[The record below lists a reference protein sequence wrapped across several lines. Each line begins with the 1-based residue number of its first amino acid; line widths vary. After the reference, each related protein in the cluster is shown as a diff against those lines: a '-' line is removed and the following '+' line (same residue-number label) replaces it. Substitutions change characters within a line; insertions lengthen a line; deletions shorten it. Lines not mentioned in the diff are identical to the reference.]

1 VIKVV
6 LDTSVFI
13 TALLSK
19 NQTSAPVQILNYWR
33 ERGFTL
39 IMAPLLMRELV
50 VRLIQKNVPQ
60 RDIEKL
66 VTLIAEIALYVP
78 GAYEAI
84 CLDNIT
90 PEDNLFLA
98 AAYESK
104 ADYIVSLDQK
114 QILPLKNYHGT
125 QILNPILFI
134 RRLDFLRKSGERK

>member
-13 TALLSK
+13 AALLSE
-19 NQTSAPVQILNYWR
+19 NQTSAPVQILNSWR
-33 ERGFTL
+33 KQGFTL
-39 IMAPLLMRELV
+39 IMAPLLIRELV
-50 VRLIQKNVPQ
+50 VKLIQKNVPYT
-60 RDIEKL
+60 DIKNL
-66 VTLIAEIALYVP
+66 VTLIAEIALYIP
-78 GAYEAI
+78 GASEAI
-84 CLDNIT
+84 CLDNIA

-114 QILPLKNYHGT
+114 QILPLKHYHGT

-134 RRLDFLRKSGERK
+134 QTLNLASK

>member
-6 LDTSVFI
+6 LDTSVFVA
-13 TALLSK
+13 ALLSK
-19 NQTSAPVQILNYWR
+19 NQTSAPVQILNSWR
-33 ERGFTL
+33 ERDFTL

-50 VRLIQKNVPQ
+50 VKLIQKNVPQ
-60 RDIEKL
+60 RDLEKL
-66 VTLIAEIALYVP
+66 VTSIAEIALHVP
-78 GAYEAI
+78 GASEAI

-90 PEDNLFLA
+90 PEENLFLA
-98 AAYESK
+98 AAYEAN

-134 RRLDFLRKSGERK
+134 RTLNLARKIN